1 MDLIRAV
8 NWRSNEDDR
17 PAKRGR
23 LDGVVTTTGGP
34 AAGIYRVGANTGN
47 GTLGF
52 VVGRGSYEDVTNALL
67 HRHDLHN
74 AVVTKGD
81 LRVESTAGGAAFA
94 VREITSGESE
104 KIAFLKARAVDDAKY
119 VARVQTTNKELG
131 DTIDNLT
138 REDRKNKAVITQQ
151 TEEAMENKA
160 VITQLSDTLESVLE
174 DNKVLEA
181 KNEDDKDLINILA
194 AALRFFRFQGK
205 EAAEYYLSRF
215 PKARAMVGDEMPP
228 DV

>member
-1 MDLIRAV
+1 MSENSRAMDLIRAV

-34 AAGIYRVGANTGN
+34 AAGIYSVAATTGN
-47 GTLGF
+47 GAMGF

-104 KIAFLKARAVDDAKY
+104 RIAFLKAKAVDDAKY
-119 VARVQTTNKELG
+119 VARLQTTNTELS

-138 REDRKNKAVITQQ
+138 REDRKNKAVL
-151 TEEAMENKA
+151 
-160 VITQLSDTLESVLE
+160 TQLSDTLESVLE

-181 KNEDDKDLINILA
+181 KNEDNGRVIHVLA
-194 AALRFFRFQGK
+194 ATLRLCYGQGMDAADRYINRFADVLAMIQG
-205 EAAEYYLSRF
+205 
-215 PKARAMVGDEMPP
+215 GIPP
-228 DV
+228 GV